1 MGNKLTLSLAAA
13 SVVAL
18 FMVGCGGGSSSSST
32 VPYVDVQKGPVFFA
46 TVQDKNGQVGT
57 PAVKTLDEAASAAGV
72 ARYTF
77 ATTPVYPICAKGSE
91 FSWVDADESGD
102 VNTGDTMLKQD
113 FCTYSG
119 TIINAYTDAAV
130 KAAGSATEYE
140 AILAQM
146 ATQLGVTKADLLK
159 APSEMSGKVLATV
172 AALYAQSLLDP
183 TFNANNSNV
192 SEASSFDGTLAS
204 VLATNSNDSAAV
216 EGDMFDA
223 LPASMKPSVNMAA
236 LEAKLT
242 ELNANNSNESNSNES
257 EVIENPLAD
266 ALAYGKRITF
276 TDSPTES
283 TTISFHTNGT
293 TTEISTNG
301 DSESGTWSYTNGIY
315 RIAYGTNDYVEFSLS
330 SIAVGTVVSGT
341 DHYQGDVDTFTTVIA
356 SVSNL

>member
-102 VNTGDTMLKQD
+102 VNTGDTMLVQD

-223 LPASMKPSVNMAA
+223 LPASMKPSVDMAA

-257 EVIENPLAD
+257 EVIENNLSSAPLYNKTMTVIAD
-266 ALAYGKRITF
+266 GEETITIVF
-276 TDSPTES
+276 N
-283 TTISFHTNGT
+283 TNGT
-293 TTEISTNG
+293 IVDTNSEGTIGGTWTYTTPYTYTLSYSDGGVTTLTVPSLSQG
-301 DSESGTWSYTNGIY
+301 ASGTYSD
-315 RIAYGTNDYVEFSLS
+315 AVE
-330 SIAVGTVVSGT
+330 GSGT
-341 DHYQGDVDTFTTVIA
+341 FVIQ
-356 SVSNL
+356 SVSSL